1 MSATDQ
7 HSIASVNAE
16 AIEAWDGPLFDRF
29 VQYRHIVVAGLSRYG
44 DEAMRLHPPA
54 AGDRVLDVG
63 CGFGDTARQLAA
75 LVGAGGAVAW
85 RRRLASVHRSGEAR
99 GAGVADAQRPV

>member
-29 VQYRHIVVAGLSRYG
+29 VPITPH
-44 DEAMRLHPPA
+44 
-54 AGDRVLDVG
+54 
-63 CGFGDTARQLAA
+63 
-75 LVGAGGAVAW
+75 
-85 RRRLASVHRSGEAR
+85 RRRRSQPLR
-99 GAGVADAQRPV
+99 R